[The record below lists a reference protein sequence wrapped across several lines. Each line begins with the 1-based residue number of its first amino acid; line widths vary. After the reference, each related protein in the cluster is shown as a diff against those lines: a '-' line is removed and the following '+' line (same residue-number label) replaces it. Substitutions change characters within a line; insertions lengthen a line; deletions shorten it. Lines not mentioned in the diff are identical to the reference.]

1 MTKSLLPIL
10 ACLLFVAPIHAQ
22 DEKPLRVGVAGLV
35 HGHVGNILGHM
46 DRKDIQIVG
55 ISEPDAELV
64 KVAEGRFHFDP
75 AIVKPDVEAMLD
87 AAKPEAVVVFTSIAG
102 HIDVIRACA
111 TRGIH
116 VMVEKPLA
124 LNAAEAREIE
134 QLAAKYKIHVLTNYE
149 TTWYPTTQEIQR
161 KVAKGD
167 LGEIRKMVA
176 GDGHAGP
183 KEIGCGSE
191 FLKWLT
197 DPAQN
202 GGGAIIDFGCYG
214 ANLMSWLVQGALPK
228 SVFAVT
234 QKFKTDPL
242 YVRVDDE
249 ATIVLSY
256 DKAQGIIQASW
267 NWPYNRKDLAVYGTG
282 GTAIADDRTHLRLRP
297 ALNAPEQ
304 TIELPLPEAPF
315 DNEFTYFAAVVRGK
329 VDPAGSLSSL
339 PINVATMEILDA
351 ARKSAAEGKAVT
363 LGD

>member
-1 MTKSLLPIL
+1 MPKAIFFLLVVLFASHSL
-10 ACLLFVAPIHAQ
+10 FAQ

-35 HGHVGNILGHM
+35 HGHVGNILGHT

-55 ISEPDAELV
+55 ISESDAGAV
-64 KVAEGRFHFDP
+64 KRAEERFSFDP
-75 AIVKPDVEAMLD
+75 AIVKPDIGAMLD

-111 TRGIH
+111 KRGIH

-134 QLAAKYKIHVLTNYE
+134 QLAAKYRIHVLTNYE

-167 LGEIRKMVA
+167 LGEIRKMIA
-176 GDGHAGP
+176 CDGHAGP
-183 KEIGCGSE
+183 KEIGCGPD
-191 FLKWLT
+191 FLNWLT

-202 GGGAIIDFGCYG
+202 GGGAIVDFGCYG
-214 ANLMSWLVQGALPK
+214 ANLMSWLMQGALPK

-242 YVRVDDE
+242 YARVDDE
-249 ATIVLSY
+249 ATIVLAY

-304 TIELPLPEAPF
+304 ASELPLPEAPF

-329 VDPAGSLSSL
+329 VDPAGGLSSL

-363 LGD
+363 LGN